1 MKPVKM
7 LKAVAVT
14 ALIAAPFSVYAD
26 DTVTVREGDTADF
39 AITVSHPQYVAGQ
52 ASPKIR
58 IWYDTDGGDA
68 TEGGDYEQ
76 AHSWRDKVEAFIN
89 VPVTISVKTFSDQ
102 EEEADETFMIR
113 MRKLEHWRVCP
124 PRPYGI
130 GCTTGYAEVSM
141 TNWTFTGAMTAVI
154 EDVQP
159 ASSNSEGS

>member
-76 AHSWRDKVEAFIN
+76 AHSWRDKVEALID
-89 VPVTISVKTFSDQ
+89 VPVTISVNTFSDN

-113 MRKLEHWRVCP
+113 MRKLEQWV
-124 PRPYGI
+124 
-130 GCTTGYAEVSM
+130 
-141 TNWTFTGAMTAVI
+141 
-154 EDVQP
+154 
-159 ASSNSEGS
+159 